1 MGSLALLAR
10 EKNYQVSGCDENV
23 YPPMSELLI
32 NQGVDLIEGYDVKDL
47 PKADTYII
55 GNALSRGNPLVEYL
69 LDGNKTIVSGPEW
82 ISKNI
87 LAERKVLAI
96 SGTHGKTTVTSISAW
111 ILDYLEIDA
120 GFLIAGKPKN
130 FELPARIGR
139 H

>member
-32 NQGVDLIEGYDVKDL
+32 NKGVDLIEGYDVKDL

-55 GNALSRGNPLVEYL
+55 GNALSRGNPVVEHL

-87 LAERKVLAI
+87 TR
-96 SGTHGKTTVTSISAW
+96 
-111 ILDYLEIDA
+111 
-120 GFLIAGKPKN
+120 
-130 FELPARIGR
+130 
-139 H
+139 